1 MTKKVYEVIEL
12 LEANGWVYRRTKGDH
27 HLFMKAGARRPV
39 PLPGKRNDDVPAGT
53 LNAILRETGI
63 KFQ

>member
-12 LEANGWVYRRTKGDH
+12 LEANGWVYRRTKGGH
-27 HLFMKAGARRPV
+27 HIFMKAGARRPV